1 MSVTLFNLDTRPES
15 MRNEETERTQA
26 PLQEERALWLAV
38 LVQAVRD
45 LTGVNRDAHK
55 QYHRSLQYFAY
66 LWFESDSSDPG
77 SFEWICDQ
85 LDLDASWF
93 RRRLFFDSR
102 EPRWRSPSKVR
113 FHTTLTQI
121 TASSL
126 LER

>member
-1 MSVTLFNLDTRPES
+1 
-15 MRNEETERTQA
+15 
-26 PLQEERALWLAV
+26 
-38 LVQAVRD
+38 
-45 LTGVNRDAHK
+45 
-55 QYHRSLQYFAY
+55 LQYFAH

>member
-55 QYHRSLQYFAY
+55 HYHRSLQYFAH

-85 LDLDASWF
+85 LHLDASWF

-102 EPRWRSPSKVR
+102 EPRWRSPSKV
-113 FHTTLTQI
+113 
-121 TASSL
+121 
-126 LER
+126 